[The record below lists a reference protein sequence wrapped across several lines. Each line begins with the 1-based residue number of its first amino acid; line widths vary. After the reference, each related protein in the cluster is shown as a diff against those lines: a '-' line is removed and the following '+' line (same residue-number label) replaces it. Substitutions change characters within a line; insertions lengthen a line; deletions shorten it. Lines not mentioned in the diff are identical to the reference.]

1 MDYSSV
7 LRFRWNCQ
15 DCGAAADDET
25 YLAVDADARPD
36 LVAKVIGG
44 EIPAV
49 TCPACGARTRRG
61 VPLLVYGSRSSPQL
75 FFFCPP
81 ASSAAADEANRK
93 TYADALLDR
102 LGPVSAEEAEE
113 SGVVPLPFEAAS
125 VFLRSYVPDD
135 LPAERSGSFPAKPAS
150 GPPPERVLRVLE
162 RILDQWP
169 PGLGRSV
176 THGPLV
182 DELVRL
188 AEQGLE
194 LLGDGETHPELRTTL
209 RMCLG
214 QALCAMRREGDVV
227 DVERGIGLL
236 VRAARGLTR
245 DEHAPVRAIAHLEAG
260 RAYGRRSIGDFRA
273 NQEHAL
279 RHLRTALAAV
289 EPETAAETWARART
303 ELAVVLVERGTQS
316 GPEDIEEAIDLLKP
330 VVERLDPADAKHL
343 WCDAQSHLAA
353 AYNARQQGDPAV
365 NQEQVIR
372 LYERLNE
379 VESEETD
386 PEQWANTQARLAVS
400 LFKRTRGVRRDNLLR
415 ARAHAQ
421 RALTIYERVGD
432 RLEASSTYD
441 KLALIA
447 HALDEYDEEVRLHR
461 AALADRPKSTAPHL
475 WARTTTKL
483 GFALL
488 RQAER
493 GAADDPV
500 AKARQ
505 ALRHVR
511 EAVDAYDG
519 LPTRVELALAQGQLA
534 DAARRCR
541 ALDPDRAAELR
552 ELEVTALE
560 SAVAQAHDR
569 PRVLREVATGLGNAV
584 AEQGD
589 WTRAGTAYEQAV
601 SADDELFRYC
611 LVSASRERHLRSAG
625 DLHQRAAYALARAGR
640 PRDAVLCLERGRT
653 RTFNLALSPDHAQ
666 LDEVART
673 DPEAHAAYVRAA
685 EAVQALESRNRD
697 LGRPRSAEGDGRW
710 IESAEYEVGALLEE
724 ARAALAA
731 AVARIRELPGTGTFL
746 RHTTWD
752 DVRAAA
758 RPGEPLCF
766 VACAPAG
773 SVSLIVRH
781 AGDAGPELE
790 AVRSPLTVTEAT
802 GLAREVAAAA
812 RADGRGLRPLLAR
825 LGERLVAP
833 LADALGPAAAGAA
846 VVACGPLAHL
856 PLHAATLPATGE
868 PLLVTH
874 AVAYAP
880 SVRLLLAAR
889 RRAAAAPSAPV
900 LVAAS
905 DSGADSGILAAQEAR
920 ALTRLFA
927 AAGEGHHVTRDLLAE
942 LARATHVHLAC
953 HGAYD
958 PDDPLASGLDLD
970 GGRVTLA
977 ALLDARPR
985 PLERARLV
993 TLSACESGLVDA
1005 RLPDEAIGLP
1015 TGIMLAGGAGVVC
1028 TQWEARDTAAVLLML
1043 ACYRR
1048 LLGLD
1053 DGPDP
1058 GAPPPPGPA
1067 TPASALRGAQLW
1079 LRAAT
1084 VPELLALDLLPA
1096 EVRHRL
1102 TADGVPE
1109 RPFAHP
1115 YLWAPFALVGT

>member
-7 LRFRWNCQ
+7 LRFRWDCQ

-36 LVAKVIGG
+36 LVEKVIGG

-49 TCPACGARTRRG
+49 TCPGCAARTCQG
-61 VPLLVYGSRSSPQL
+61 VPLLVYGSRSLPQL
-75 FFFCPP
+75 FFFCPQD
-81 ASSAAADEANRK
+81 SSAAADEANRK
-93 TYADALLDR
+93 TYVEALLDR

-113 SGVVPLPFEAAS
+113 YGVVSLPFEAAPA
-125 VFLRSYVPDD
+125 FLRPYVSDGV
-135 LPAERSGSFPAKPAS
+135 PAPESGSFAAKAGS
-150 GPPPERVLRVLE
+150 GPPPAEAL
-162 RILDQWP
+162 RILDRIMARWP
-169 PGLGRSV
+169 SGFGRSV
-176 THGPLV
+176 THGPV
-182 DELVRL
+182 GDELVRL
-188 AEQGLE
+188 AERGLD
-194 LLGDGETHPELRTTL
+194 LLGGGEDHHELRTTL

-214 QALCAMRREGDVV
+214 QALCATHRDDEAV

-236 VRAARGLTR
+236 LRAARGLTR
-245 DEHAPVRAIAHLEAG
+245 DEHAPARAVAHLEVG
-260 RAYGRRSIGDFRA
+260 RAYGRRPVGDHRA
-273 NQEHAL
+273 DQEHAM
-279 RHLRTALAAV
+279 RHLRTALEVVDPQTDAR
-289 EPETAAETWARART
+289 TWARART
-303 ELAVVLVERGTQS
+303 ELAIVLIERGTQS
-316 GPEDIEEAIDLLKP
+316 DPEETEEAIGLLKP
-330 VVERLDPADAKHL
+330 VVERLDPADAKHV
-343 WCDAQSHLAA
+343 WCDAQSLLAG
-353 AYNARQQGDPAV
+353 AYNVRLRGDPAV

-379 VESEETD
+379 VESERTD
-386 PEQWANTQARLAVS
+386 PEQWANTQARLAIS
-400 LFKRTRGVRRDNLLR
+400 LCKRSRGDRRGNLLR
-415 ARAHAQ
+415 AREHAL
-421 RALTIYERVGD
+421 RALRVYERVGD
-432 RLEASSTYD
+432 RREASSTYD
-441 KLALIA
+441 KLALVA
-447 HALDEYDEEVRLHR
+447 HLLEEYDEEVRLHR
-461 AALADRPKSTAPHL
+461 AALADRPRVTTPLL
-475 WARTTTKL
+475 WARSTVKL

-488 RQAER
+488 QQAER
-493 GAADDPV
+493 GATDDPV
-500 AKARQ
+500 ATAHQGLRQ
-505 ALRHVR
+505 VR
-511 EAVDAYDG
+511 EAVDAYAG
-519 LPTRVELALAQGQLA
+519 LPTPAELALVHSQVA

-541 ALDPDRAAELR
+541 ALDPIRDAELR
-552 ELEVTALE
+552 ELEVTALGT
-560 SAVAQAHDR
+560 AAAQAHDR
-569 PRVLREVATGLGNAV
+569 PEILRDVSTGLGDAV
-584 AEQGD
+584 AARGD
-589 WTRAGTAYEQAV
+589 WTRAGTAYGQAV
-601 SADDELFRYC
+601 SADAEMFRYC

-640 PRDAVLCLERGRT
+640 LQDAVLCLERGRT

-666 LDEVART
+666 LKEVSGTA
-673 DPEAHAAYVRAA
+673 PEAHAAYVRAA
-685 EAVQALESRNRD
+685 EAVQALESRNRE
-697 LGRPRSAEGDGRW
+697 LGRPRSAAGDGRRV
-710 IESAEYEVGALLEE
+710 EAAEYEVGGLLEE
-724 ARAALAA
+724 ARAGLAA
-731 AVARIRELPGTGTFL
+731 AVARIRELPGTETFL
-746 RHTTWD
+746 RDTTWD

-781 AGDAGPELE
+781 EGDAGPGLE
-790 AVRSPLTVTEAT
+790 AVRSPLTAEEAT
-802 GLAREVAAAA
+802 ALAQEVAGAA
-812 RADGRGLRPLLAR
+812 RAAGRGLRPLLAR
-825 LGERLVAP
+825 LGSRLIAP
-833 LADALGPAAAGAA
+833 LADALGPAATGAV

-856 PLHAATLPATGE
+856 PLHAATLPTTGE
-868 PLLVTH
+868 PLLATH

-889 RRAAAAPSAPV
+889 RRAAAAPSVPV

-927 AAGEGHHVTRDLLAE
+927 AAGEGHHVTRDLLTE

-977 ALLDARPR
+977 DLLDARPR

-1028 TQWEARDTAAVLLML
+1028 TQWEARDTAAVLLMV

-1053 DGPDP
+1053 TERRP
-1058 GAPPPPGPA
+1058 GAPPPPGPPA
-1067 TPASALRGAQLW
+1067 PASALRGAQLW
-1079 LRAAT
+1079 LRSAT
-1084 VPELLALDLLPA
+1084 VPELLALEELPA

-1102 TADGVPE
+1102 TSGGVPE

>member
-7 LRFRWNCQ
+7 LRFRWNCE
-15 DCGAAADDET
+15 DCGASADDET
-25 YLAVDADARPD
+25 YMAVDADARPD
-36 LVAKVIGG
+36 LVEKVIAG

-49 TCPACGARTRRG
+49 TCPACAKRTRRG
-61 VPLLVYGSRSSPQL
+61 VPLLVYGSRSVPQL

-81 ASSAAADEANRK
+81 DSSATADEANRK
-93 TYADALLDR
+93 TYVDALLDR

-113 SGVVPLPFEAAS
+113 FGSVCLPFDAAS
-125 VFLRSYVPDD
+125 VFLRSYVSDD
-135 LPAERSGSFPAKPAS
+135 LPADESGSFLAKS
-150 GPPPERVLRVLE
+150 GDGPPPARVLE
-162 RILDQWP
+162 VLARIAATWP

-188 AEQGLE
+188 AEQGLD
-194 LLGDGETHPELRTTL
+194 LLGDGDAHPDLRATL

-214 QALCAMRREGDVV
+214 QVLCAMRREGDVI

-236 VRAARGLTR
+236 LRAARGLTD
-245 DEHAPVRAIAHLEAG
+245 DEDSTARAVAHLEVG
-260 RAYGRRSIGDFRA
+260 RAYGRRAIGDFRA
-273 NQEHAL
+273 NQEYAT
-279 RHLRTALAAV
+279 RHLRTALEAV
-289 EPETAAETWARART
+289 TPETSEQTWARART
-303 ELAVVLVERGTQS
+303 ELAIVLIERGSQS
-316 GPEDIEEAIDLLKP
+316 GPEEVEEAIGLLVP
-330 VVERLDPADAKHL
+330 VVERLDPAAAPYL
-343 WCDAQSHLAA
+343 WCDAQSLLAG
-353 AYNARQQGDPAV
+353 AYNVRQQGDPAV

-400 LFKRTRGVRRDNLLR
+400 LCKRTRGDRRDNHLR
-415 ARAHAQ
+415 AREHAL
-421 RALTIYERVGD
+421 RALRIYERVGD
-432 RLEASSTYD
+432 RTEASSTRD

-447 HALDEYDEEVRLHR
+447 HALGEYDEEVRLHR
-461 AALADRPKSTAPHL
+461 AALADRPKDSTPQL
-475 WARTTTKL
+475 WARSTTKL
-483 GFALL
+483 GVALL

-493 GAADDPV
+493 GATGDPV
-500 AKARQ
+500 ATARRG
-505 ALRHVR
+505 LRHVR
-511 EAVDAYDG
+511 EAVDAYEG
-519 LPTRVELALAQGQLA
+519 LPTRVELALAHGQVA

-541 ALDPDRAAELR
+541 ALDPTREPELR
-552 ELEVTALE
+552 ALE
-560 SAVAQAHDR
+560 LSALEAAVDRAHDR
-569 PRVLREVATGLGNAV
+569 PEVLREVATGLGNAL
-584 AEQGD
+584 AERDD
-589 WTRAGTAYEQAV
+589 WTRASAAYGQAV
-601 SADDELFRYC
+601 AADDELFRSC
-611 LVSASRERHLRSAG
+611 LVSASRERHLRAAG

-640 PRDAVLCLERGRT
+640 LRDAVLCLERGRT
-653 RTFNLALSPDHAQ
+653 RTFHLALSPDRAQ
-666 LDEVART
+666 LKEVSWTA
-673 DPEAHAAYVRAA
+673 PEAHAAYVRAA
-685 EAVQALESRNRD
+685 EAVQALESRNRE
-697 LGRPRSAEGDGRW
+697 LGRPRSAAGDGRQV
-710 IESAEYEVGALLEE
+710 EAAEYEVGELLGE

-731 AVARIRELPGTGTFL
+731 AVARIQELPGMETFL
-746 RHTTWD
+746 RDTTWA

-758 RPGEPLCF
+758 RPGEPLCC

-773 SVSLIVRH
+773 SVSLLVRH
-781 AGDAGPELE
+781 GSDAGPGLE
-790 AVRSPLTVTEAT
+790 AVWSPLTAGEAT
-802 GLAREVAAAA
+802 GLARAVARAA

-825 LGERLVAP
+825 LGSRLVAP
-833 LADALGPAAAGAA
+833 LAAALGPAAAGAT

-868 PLLVTH
+868 PLLATH
-874 AVAYAP
+874 SVAYAP
-880 SVRLLLAAR
+880 SVRLLRAAR
-889 RRAAAAPSAPV
+889 RRAGAAPSVPV

-905 DSGADSGILAAQEAR
+905 ASGADSGLLAAPEAA

-927 AAGEGHHVTRDLLAE
+927 AVGEGHHVTRDLLTG

-958 PDDPLASGLDLD
+958 PGDPLASGLDLD

-977 ALLDARPR
+977 DLLDARPR

-1028 TQWEARDTAAVLLML
+1028 TQWEARDSAAVLLML

-1053 DGPDP
+1053 AEPGP
-1058 GAPPPPGPA
+1058 GTAPPPGPP
-1067 TPASALRGAQLW
+1067 TPARALRAAQLW
-1079 LRAAT
+1079 LRSAPLSA
-1084 VPELLALDLLPA
+1084 LLALDWLP
-1096 EVRHRL
+1096 EGVRRRL
-1102 TADGVPE
+1102 SSDGVPE